1 MALSQSEITIEL
13 REISLKDRP
22 DSLYEISSK
31 GTVPVLQINEN
42 EIIDESLQIMLWA
55 IDQSNLD
62 WLEKNPKIQ
71 LDMIKKNDDDFKYWL
86 NRYKYSERFPEK
98 SIDEYQD
105 NCKEILSTYENIL
118 SEREYLFDNKY
129 QLADIA
135 IFPLIRQCENV
146 NQDWFANNFSN
157 LNDWLYRIKTSNLFL
172 STMNKYELWDQ
183 KSTGLIIRFQYS

>member
-71 LDMIKKNDDDFKYWL
+71 LDMIKKNDVDFKYWL
-86 NRYKYSERFPEK
+86 NKYKYSDRFPEK
-98 SIDEYQD
+98 SINEYQD
-105 NCKEILSTYENIL
+105 NCKKILSRYENIL
-118 SEREYLFDNKY
+118 NETEYLFNNKY

-146 NQDWFANNFSN
+146 NPDWFTSNFSN
-157 LNDWLYRIKTSNLFL
+157 LSSWLYKIKTSNLFL
-172 STMNKYELWDQ
+172 SVMDKYELWDQ
-183 KSTGLIIRFQYS
+183 KGPGLVIRF

>member
-1 MALSQSEITIEL
+1 MALSRSEVTIEL

-22 DSLYEISSK
+22 ASLYKISPK
-31 GTVPVLQINEN
+31 GTVPVLEINEN

-146 NQDWFANNFSN
+146 NQNWFSNNFSN

-183 KSTGLIIRFQYS
+183 KGTGLIIRFQYS